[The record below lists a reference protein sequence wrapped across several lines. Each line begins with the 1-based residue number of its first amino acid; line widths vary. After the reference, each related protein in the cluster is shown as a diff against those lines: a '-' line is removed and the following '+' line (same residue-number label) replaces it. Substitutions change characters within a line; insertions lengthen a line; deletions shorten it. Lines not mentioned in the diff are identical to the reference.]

1 MGYRSEQKS
10 PLENHIP
17 ISGPNVICIK
27 EKYLESKSVL
37 MVMDSGLTLALLYQS
52 SQ

>member
-17 ISGPNVICIK
+17 IFGPIVICIK
-27 EKYLESKSVL
+27 EKYLESKYIL
-37 MVMDSGLTLALLYQS
+37 MVMDLGLTLTLLY
-52 SQ
+52 